1 MNVHRYIQVQLHKFP
16 SQDRVTAPRDPGA
29 FPSLDT
35 FLEQYGDMES
45 AAQVEASA
53 RGCAPENGPEDGPED
68 GPHPPTVLLTRQW
81 RPSF

>member
-1 MNVHRYIQVQLHKFP
+1 MNVHRYIQVQLHVQLHKFP

-53 RGCAPENGPEDGPED
+53 RGCAPENGPEDGP
-68 GPHPPTVLLTRQW
+68 HPPTVLLTRQW

>member
-16 SQDRVTAPRDPGA
+16 SQDRVTAPRDP
-29 FPSLDT
+29 DT

-53 RGCAPENGPEDGPED
+53 RGCAPENGPEDGPEN
-68 GPHPPTVLLTRQW
+68 GPHPPTVRV
-81 RPSF
+81 RPC